1 MWVRLARRACSF
13 AFCKMRLDAIGHP
26 GILGLAL
33 CILHPTCREVGFSFL
48 AYWIVKW
55 YGYWNAAP
63 VYLVI
68 VFPCLS
74 WQVICIRVPPL
85 NNCLCTSSHFFAF
98 GFSPACSLLAAFL
111 FAGFSFMSLKLSLCY
126 SNLPAPCLGPPELN
140 STVEGGSAIIFPSS
154 LNIVT
159 SIDCYFFLDDF

>member
-85 NNCLCTSSHFFAF
+85 NYCLCTSSRFFAF
-98 GFSPACSLLAAFL
+98 GFSPACSLLAAFFVCWIQL
-111 FAGFSFMSLKLSLCY
+111 YVIKAQFVLQQ
-126 SNLPAPCLGPPELN
+126 PARPVFGSSGTELN
-140 STVEGGSAIIFPSS
+140 SGRGVCHNISIFFKHSHIHR
-154 LNIVT
+154 LL
-159 SIDCYFFLDDF
+159 FFF